1 MSRRSSSERNSH
13 GMVLLA
19 ESLKCVP
26 PALNGLVECVGDALA
41 VGHAVEL
48 LIDGAQHCIVFGC
61 AGALGKFVELAGMI
75 LVESECHCHIDTVS
89 L

>member
-1 MSRRSSSERNSH
+1 MSSKSSSERNSH
-13 GMVLLA
+13 GVTA
-19 ESLKCVP
+19 RVAPVRP
-26 PALNGLVECVGDALA
+26 PALNGLVECVGDALT
-41 VGHAVEL
+41 VRHTVVF
-48 LIDGAQHCIVFGC
+48 LIDGMQYCFVFGC

>member
-1 MSRRSSSERNSH
+1 MSSKSSSERNSH
-13 GMVLLA
+13 GVTA
-19 ESLKCVP
+19 RVAQVRP

-48 LIDGAQHCIVFGC
+48 LVDGAQHCFVFGC